1 MNKQRREALAKQ
13 IAPLE
18 EVKSQLDDLLSE
30 EQEAFDNMPESIQC
44 SEKGEASS
52 NAIGEIESAISS
64 IEEAISNI
72 ENAQGE

>member
-30 EQEAFDNMPESIQC
+30 EQEYKDNMPESLQNG
-44 SEKGEASS
+44 EKGEAAD
-52 NAIGEIESAISS
+52 NAISEIESAISS